1 VERSFFPF
9 LSEVLLE
16 PADLDPIELSLWP
29 ELLGVLLFG
38 ELEELSVEASFFSSL
53 HLQQVLAAASGVLP
67 ADVAT
72 QALGALEC
80 LAANV
85 ALECWEVHLV
95 WALEVIDIL
104 DLRCSLRW
112 ASDVWRLVHC
122 CWGFSS
128 SLVLSVLPDTEV
140 CFEDVDVFFFLFF
153 LCFLWYGVVI
163 LTNTAAGI
171 TLSQRVI
178 VLVLG
183 VLLFHRLLFSL
194 SSSLSLDIKT
204 LGPCMEAWSTLLVY
218 AVSTIHQLYHSGSEC
233 LVMRPLL
240 SVLCCEHL

>member
-1 VERSFFPF
+1 MERSFFPF

-95 WALEVIDIL
+95 
-104 DLRCSLRW
+104 
-112 ASDVWRLVHC
+112 
-122 CWGFSS
+122 
-128 SLVLSVLPDTEV
+128 
-140 CFEDVDVFFFLFF
+140 
-153 LCFLWYGVVI
+153 
-163 LTNTAAGI
+163 
-171 TLSQRVI
+171 
-178 VLVLG
+178 
-183 VLLFHRLLFSL
+183 
-194 SSSLSLDIKT
+194 
-204 LGPCMEAWSTLLVY
+204 
-218 AVSTIHQLYHSGSEC
+218 
-233 LVMRPLL
+233 
-240 SVLCCEHL
+240 